1 MTFPLDQPKKSHYS
15 HTMARKKP
23 ATSHTKTRKAPTARS
38 RITNGKELLPDVD
51 GRSVWA
57 RLFRDERGALIAH
70 AGGEDRASEPQRM
83 LCRRAA
89 ALEAELVHFE
99 AKFAATRAAGDIPT
113 AKDLDLYSRLAS
125 AQRRV
130 LEAIG
135 IDRKAFDA
143 VPSLDGY
150 LQQREAA

>member
-1 MTFPLDQPKKSHYS
+1 M
-15 HTMARKKP
+15 P
-23 ATSHTKTRKAPTARS
+23 ATSHLKRSNSPMGRS
-38 RITNGKELLPDVD
+38 RIGNGRELLPGVD

-57 RLFRDERGALIAH
+57 RLLRDELGALIAH

-125 AQRRV
+125 AQRRM
-130 LEAIG
+130 LEALG

-150 LQQREAA
+150 LQHREAAA